1 MASGNGSEI
10 IEYREKIMT
19 ALLNDKPL
27 CEYVL
32 NQTITILDDDIQVV
46 LKKNNI
52 YNFPYVP
59 DVQEQ
64 AKTYITFDID
74 GENSNRTNLYKDMS
88 LYFWIF
94 AHKSIIQDD
103 DGNLRTDLI
112 DERVQYLFN
121 DNEDFGIGKMYLSKD
136 KMLSVGENFCGRR
149 LVFITKD
156 LNKANCR

>member
-1 MASGNGSEI
+1 MVSGNGKEI
-10 IEYREKIMT
+10 KEYRSKIMT
-19 ALLNDKPL
+19 LLLNDKPL

-32 NQTITILDDDIQVV
+32 NQTITILDSDTQEL
-46 LKKNNI
+46 LKKQNI
-52 YNFPYVP
+52 FNFPYVP
-59 DVQEQ
+59 DVQEDERV
-64 AKTYITFDID
+64 YVTFDID

-94 AHKSIIQDD
+94 SHKNIIQDG

-121 DNEDFGIGKMYLSKD
+121 DNENFGIGKMYLSRD
-136 KMLSVGENFCGRR
+136 KMLSVGQNFSGRR
-149 LVFITKD
+149 LVFNTMD